1 MHTRLAVRDYV
12 GLYAEPPAHAPPRAT
27 ASATVPLFFAHL
39 SHREEEIA
47 RLTVL
52 GFSNK
57 EIGQHLGISHWTV
70 ATHLR
75 RIFTKLEIT
84 RRIELCSIVLA
95 ADRAGGEGAQP

>member
-1 MHTRLAVRDYV
+1 MAHPLALRSAA
-12 GLYAEPPAHAPPRAT
+12 LPPQLMDRAAVPHDLPAPECAI
-27 ASATVPLFFAHL
+27 HL

-47 RLTVL
+47 RLTVQ

-57 EIGQHLGISHWTV
+57 EIGQRLRISHWTV

-84 RRIELCSIVLA
+84 RRIELCAVVLA
-95 ADRAGGEGAQP
+95 ADGRTGSRD